1 VEAGSFQNALVP
13 VSVAAVLTV
22 TELPAPVHDQLSVD
36 IAPVV
41 HAPPD
46 LYLHNSVLLI

>member
-1 VEAGSFQNALVP
+1 
-13 VSVAAVLTV
+13 VSITAVLAV
-22 TELPAPVHDQLSVD
+22 VEIPAPIHTQLSVD

-46 LYLHNSVLLI
+46 LCLYNSVLLI

>member
-1 VEAGSFQNALVP
+1 VP
-13 VSVAAVLTV
+13 LSVAAFLTV
-22 TELPAPVHDQLSVD
+22 TELPAPVHEQLSVD

-46 LYLHNSVLLI
+46 LYLHNSVLLV

>member
-1 VEAGSFQNALVP
+1 MP
-13 VSVAAVLTV
+13 VAAVLTLA
-22 TELPAPVHDQLSVD
+22 ELPAPVHNQLSVD

-46 LYLHNSVLLI
+46 LFLNNSVLLI